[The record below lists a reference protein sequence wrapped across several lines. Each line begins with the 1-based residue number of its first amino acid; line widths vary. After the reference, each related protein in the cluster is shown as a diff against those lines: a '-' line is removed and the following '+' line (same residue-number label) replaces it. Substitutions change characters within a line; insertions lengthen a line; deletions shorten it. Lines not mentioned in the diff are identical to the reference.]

1 MISLKI
7 VIEWTHV
14 DCVGI
19 NPPGVDILYILQGEQ
34 LKITNINP
42 EVLREFLKYS
52 SIPDTILH
60 KITKRKGRYLN
71 ATISDTDTH
80 TVRDQLL

>member
-1 MISLKI
+1 MDACRLRRHQSSKSG
-7 VIEWTHV
+7 H
-14 DCVGI
+14 
-19 NPPGVDILYILQGEQ
+19 PLYIAGRAT
-34 LKITNINP
+34 KNNYNINP